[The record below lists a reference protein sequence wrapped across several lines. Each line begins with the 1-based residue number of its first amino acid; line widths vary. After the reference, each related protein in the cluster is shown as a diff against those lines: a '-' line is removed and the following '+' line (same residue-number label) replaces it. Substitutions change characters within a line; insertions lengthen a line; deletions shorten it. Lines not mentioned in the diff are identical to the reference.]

1 MSVFA
6 IALDGATGLPYSQ
19 AMLAAQT
26 PAARFSV
33 TAIVTVNNDEDIR
46 TELGQADSRR
56 KARRIAYRKGQGAVP
71 SRFSR
76 ALFDIEIRDTVTG
89 ALVPAG
95 WAEREAVARNRA
107 ELTVGEV
114 GYW

>member
-1 MSVFA
+1 
-6 IALDGATGLPYSQ
+6 
-19 AMLAAQT
+19 MLAT
-26 PAARFSV
+26 HTAARFTV
-33 TAIVTVNNDEDIR
+33 TAVVIVNNDEDIR
-46 TELGQADSRR
+46 TVLGQADSRR
-56 KARRIAYRKGQGAVP
+56 KARRIAYREGQGAVP

-76 ALFDIEIRDTVTG
+76 ALFDIEIRDNATG
-89 ALVPAG
+89 AMVPAG

>member
-1 MSVFA
+1 MSNAV
-6 IALDGATGLPYSQ
+6 
-19 AMLAAQT
+19 
-26 PAARFSV
+26 ARFTV
-33 TAIVTVNNDEDIR
+33 TAVVVPNNDEETR
-46 TELGQADSRR
+46 TLLGQAGSRR
-56 KARRIAYRKGQGAVP
+56 KARRIAYREGQAAVP

-76 ALFDIEIRDTVTG
+76 ALFDIEILDTVTG
-89 ALVPAG
+89 KLVPAG